1 VSSTCQICQG
11 TGGTIFDC
19 DSCQGEGKV
28 NRRLPVP
35 VRIPP
40 RVRDGQV
47 FQVTTDDPVVPSILL
62 TVHIRYF

>member
-1 VSSTCQICQG
+1 
-11 TGGTIFDC
+11 
-19 DSCQGEGKV
+19 
-28 NRRLPVP
+28 

-40 RVRDGQV
+40 RVRDGEV